1 MRVEQAEK
9 CLNRR
14 FGGITSTPDNVI
26 TIYGQIKRLSA
37 VYC

>member
-9 CLNRR
+9 CFNRR
-14 FGGITSTPDNVI
+14 FGGIMNTPDSVI
-26 TIYGQIKRLSA
+26 IIHGQIKHLSA